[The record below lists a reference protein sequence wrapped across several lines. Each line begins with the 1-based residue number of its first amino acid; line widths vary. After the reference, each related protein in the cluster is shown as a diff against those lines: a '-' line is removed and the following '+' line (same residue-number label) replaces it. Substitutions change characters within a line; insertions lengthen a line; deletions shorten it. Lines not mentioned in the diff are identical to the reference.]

1 MTHITKEECKEIEL
15 RTGGQASN
23 FGEIC
28 KATDRKDMI
37 NKAKRLVSNMF
48 LSTPAILHG
57 VQYELVAVD
66 GYQKAFSPTQEAGL
80 FVSPT
85 MQFLAASLDRIIN
98 DSTLLEIKCPY
109 TA

>member
-15 RTGGQASN
+15 RTGGQAKNKEWVTERQKRITASN

-37 NKAKRLVSNMF
+37 KLAKRLVLNVC

-57 VQYELVAVD
+57 VQYESVAVD
-66 GYQKAFSPTQEAGL
+66 WYQKAFSPTQEAGL

-85 MQFLAASLDRIIN
+85 MQF
-98 DSTLLEIKCPY
+98 
-109 TA
+109 